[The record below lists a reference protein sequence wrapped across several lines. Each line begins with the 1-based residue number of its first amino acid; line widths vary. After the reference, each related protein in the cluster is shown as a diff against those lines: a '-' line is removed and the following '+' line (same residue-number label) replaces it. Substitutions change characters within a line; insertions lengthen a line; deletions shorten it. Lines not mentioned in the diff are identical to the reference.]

1 VHDPELVLLDE
12 PTNGLDPIQRDDM
25 LALVRRIGTDL
36 GFTVL
41 ISSHLLGEV
50 EQVSDYILMLEGG
63 KVARSGSVKSLLGG
77 DTPMVVEVV
86 SGAKRLADLLSSKG
100 FTSTAK
106 DDLRLTVPASV
117 EGVQDAVVAGVVELD
132 LELRRMERGA
142 ATLGELFD
150 LEEAPA
156 R

>member
-1 VHDPELVLLDE
+1 VLVLLDE

-36 GFTVL
+36 GFSVL

-50 EQVSDYILMLEGG
+50 EQVSDNIIMLEGG
-63 KVARSGSVKSLLGG
+63 KVARSGSIANLLGG
-77 DTPMVVEVV
+77 ETPLVVEVV
-86 SGAKRLADLLSSKG
+86 EGARRLAEHLTDQG
-100 FTSTAK
+100 FAAVAK
-106 DDLRLTVPASV
+106 DDLRLAIPAAKDGT
-117 EGVQDAVVAGVVELD
+117 EDAVVAATVELD
-132 LELRRMERGA
+132 LELRRMEHGQ

-150 LEEAPA
+150 LEEASA